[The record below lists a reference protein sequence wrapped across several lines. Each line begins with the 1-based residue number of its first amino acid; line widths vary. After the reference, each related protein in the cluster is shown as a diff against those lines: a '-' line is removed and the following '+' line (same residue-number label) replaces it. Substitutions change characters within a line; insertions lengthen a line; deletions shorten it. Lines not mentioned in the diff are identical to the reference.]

1 MDGVTILNTFVCSN
15 PDFLRYTFSGIFI
28 IVLGILGFIAFI
40 QTRKEGEIIY
50 LFASLFII
58 ALGIFT
64 IKTPGDEIK
73 SKETRYQV
81 TVDDS
86 VNMNDFLSRY
96 EIIDVEG
103 KIYTVKEIDEEP

>member
-1 MDGVTILNTFVCSN
+1 MDGVTILNTFVCEN
-15 PDFLRYTFSGIFI
+15 TDFYGLIFVCILMIVIGIFWL
-28 IVLGILGFIAFI
+28 VYFIEEKDIF
-40 QTRKEGEIIY
+40 T
-50 LFASLFII
+50 LFLSCLFII
-58 ALGIFT
+58 SGILIMT
-64 IKTPGDEIK
+64 DINDADSI
-73 SKETRYQV
+73 KETRYQV